1 MILKLFDKS
10 IIRKRTVWLPALSIT
25 AGCVLLAFPLV
36 RSFHLDSAIMGGVLG
51 GCIAVWLGSGRNA
64 RDRNVLWIIAA
75 VYLAAVPLIIRD
87 LATGCIDADGL
98 AFWIFIPSFSI
109 FFGYGL
115 GRAGRYLFPVSGRIV
130 SVTLFV
136 MFLILGA
143 VIAFFLFPQLFF
155 YNHIFGYWPGAIY
168 DESVTFPGRLILFRI
183 ISLTW
188 TGIFW
193 MIPHLK
199 GSDRMIKGIFGLL
212 LISLII
218 SYTMMPQHNL
228 VSPETS
234 IRTSLGGHHQ
244 SEHFDFY
251 YSKNHF
257 NNSQIAFISRLHEF
271 HLSELKDTLNVTW
284 PENKRIASY
293 LYGNERQMQRNTGA
307 RGVSFVPVW
316 QRTPQLHMRKESVDQ
331 TLRHELVHV
340 LAREF
345 GNRTLNAS
353 WNIGLVEGLA
363 VALAPASSARLTSDQ
378 LVVANDAFLDKE
390 QINRLFSMTGF
401 YRESSSVAYAVSGSF
416 TAVLLEKYPVEWF
429 KEAYEASSLELAYGD
444 VMEEAVESWHEKL
457 EQVSVSPDEK
467 ELARAIFSIP
477 SLFEASC
484 PRVYTGFEKHR
495 DGWKRSMSEKDT
507 AAALH
512 HLEKAIDHE
521 PDWNRGWSE
530 WIRLKLE
537 MRNTDDTFS
546 IADILRKEKEMPE
559 HAAITLLLADAGVLS
574 GKTDDAFEIR
584 EKAMQDEDL
593 PLSISKAWELRSDSI
608 FWKKRAEILYME
620 HPDFA
625 ILDGVLSNLEQSE
638 STAKADLIL
647 AFFSELFRR
656 HSFPYGLESHISGE
670 DAQRERLKTLISKVF
685 NSPVNPHFSEAYRNM
700 IYLAGERG
708 VPISYGDLFQAH
720 DWRPVQK
727 KRLQEAVRFYEF
739 SRSGRQTSDASE
751 TLLDTPFSASLPE

>member
-1 MILKLFDKS
+1 LELFKKT
-10 IIRKRTVWLPALSIT
+10 IIRKRTVWLPALSIL
-25 AGCVLLAFPLV
+25 AGCLLLAFPLI
-36 RSFHLDSAIMGGVLG
+36 RSFHLDSAIIGGVLG
-51 GCIAVWLGSGRNA
+51 GSIAVWLGSGRNA
-64 RDRNVLWIIAA
+64 RDRNVLWIISA
-75 VYLAAVPLIIRD
+75 VYLAAIPLIIRD

-130 SVTLFV
+130 SVTLFL

-143 VIAFFLFPQLFF
+143 VVPFFLFPQLFF

-188 TGIFW
+188 IGIFW

-199 GSDRMIKGIFGLL
+199 GSDRVIKGIFGLL

-218 SYTMMPQHNL
+218 SYTMMPQNNL

-234 IRTSLGGHHQ
+234 IRKSLGGHHQ
-244 SEHFDFY
+244 SEHFDLY
-251 YSKNHF
+251 YSENHF
-257 NNSQIAFISRLHEF
+257 EKKEIAFVSRLHEF
-271 HLSELKDTLNVTW
+271 HFSELKDTLSVLW
-284 PENKRIASY
+284 PANKRISSY

-353 WNIGLVEGLA
+353 WIIGLVEGLA
-363 VALAPASSARLTSDQ
+363 VALAPATSTRLTSDQ

-401 YRESSSVAYAVSGSF
+401 YREPSSVAYSVSGSF
-416 TAVLLEKYPVEWF
+416 TAVLLEKYPVDWF
-429 KEAYEASSLELAYGD
+429 KEAYGASSLELAYGD
-444 VMEEAVESWHEKL
+444 VMDEAVRAWHEKL
-457 EQVSVSPDEK
+457 EQVSVDPDEK
-467 ELARAIFSIP
+467 ELAKAIFSIP
-477 SLFEASC
+477 SIFEASC
-484 PRVYTGFEKHR
+484 PRVYSGFDKHR
-495 DGWKRSMSEKDT
+495 DGWRLSMSEKDT
-507 AAALH
+507 ATAMH
-512 HLEKAIDHE
+512 HLEKALYYE
-521 PDWNRGWSE
+521 SDWNRGWTE

-537 MRNTDDTFS
+537 TRNQDDESS

-559 HAAITLLLADAGVLS
+559 HAAISLLLTDARVLS
-574 GKTDDAFEIR
+574 GKKDDAFEIR

-593 PLSISKAWELRSDSI
+593 PLRVRNAWDLRGDGI
-608 FWKKRAEILYME
+608 FWKKLAEILYME
-620 HPDFA
+620 HPDFE
-625 ILDGVLSNLEQSE
+625 ILDGVLSRLGPRE
-638 STAKADLIL
+638 SIAEADLIL

-656 HSFPYGLESHISGE
+656 HSFPSGWENHIAGE
-670 DAQRERLKTLISKVF
+670 DNQTEYFKALISKVF
-685 NSPVNPHFSEAYRNM
+685 RSPVNPHFSETYRNM
-700 IYLAGERG
+700 IYLAGEKG
-708 VPISYGDLFQAH
+708 IQISYGELFQAH

-739 SRSGRQTSDASE
+739 STTGRQTSDASE
-751 TLLDTPFSASLPE
+751 TLLDTPFSSSLPE